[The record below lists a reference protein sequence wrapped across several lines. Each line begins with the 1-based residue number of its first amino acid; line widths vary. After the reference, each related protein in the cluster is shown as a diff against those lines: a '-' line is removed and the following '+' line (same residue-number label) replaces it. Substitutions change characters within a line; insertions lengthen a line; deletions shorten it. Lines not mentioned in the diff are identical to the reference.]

1 MKYLLQSKTQAY
13 YYKRKVPYIQ
23 RNFVISLRTDS
34 LREAKFLI
42 SIINPKFE
50 TTTLNI
56 IGENPMEWEE
66 KLSYLQNLIAKY
78 IEEAKIDY
86 SKQRVARE
94 QRYAYTTKDGKNRSG
109 SHPKAIDRALDELT
123 EITFS
128 ADEKLRKEKYN
139 EIISS
144 SQMQDEF
151 KKAEKVLNDN
161 QFKPRLLDEVFK
173 AEIEMLQND
182 KYENEERIKNIAHN
196 RPETALK
203 LNNSL
208 NIIPNPIQA
217 EIKQNNRYYE
227 KTTKEVINLFLENIG
242 VKEIHKY
249 KKPLE
254 VFLELTN
261 KEYLEDISSE
271 DMLDF
276 LNLYK
281 NMPNE
286 NGKVNKEDIRD
297 RTTYRSF
304 YLKKL
309 KNYTEWINFTIEH
322 DLERI
327 AGKTLKDKLIRISA
341 FIDFAVG
348 LEYIKDNRLKY
359 HQLNINKQITREDDD
374 DERRKSYRI
383 EQLENLFSS
392 SWYEEQLEENLEK
405 NPSRIWIPLIMAH
418 TGGRTNEI
426 SQIKVKQIKRR
437 DNVLIFDLKNEDD
450 DQRIKNKS
458 SKRKVPIHDTLINLG
473 FLEFLEKQ
481 KEKGAENL
489 FDDLYHTVNK
499 GYGLDFGKDFLPYR
513 EEFLENETIEK
524 ILKGEILLDTYSFRH
539 TFATQLRKAKISE
552 DDIGLI
558 LGHKKN
564 QTQHYGEMPLDVL
577 KEKMDMANYNLEAFK
592 DLGERIREFYKKN
605 RVSIKK

>member
-78 IEEAKIDY
+78 IEEAKRDY

-94 QRYAYTTKDGKNRSG
+94 SRYSYITKSGKNRSG
-109 SHPKAIDRALDELT
+109 SHPRAIDKALDELT

-249 KKPLE
+249 KKPPRGL
-254 VFLELTN
+254 FRT
-261 KEYLEDISSE
+261 
-271 DMLDF
+271 
-276 LNLYK
+276 YK
-281 NMPNE
+281 
-286 NGKVNKEDIRD
+286 
-297 RTTYRSF
+297 
-304 YLKKL
+304 
-309 KNYTEWINFTIEH
+309 
-322 DLERI
+322 
-327 AGKTLKDKLIRISA
+327 
-341 FIDFAVG
+341 
-348 LEYIKDNRLKY
+348 
-359 HQLNINKQITREDDD
+359 
-374 DERRKSYRI
+374 
-383 EQLENLFSS
+383 
-392 SWYEEQLEENLEK
+392 
-405 NPSRIWIPLIMAH
+405 
-418 TGGRTNEI
+418 
-426 SQIKVKQIKRR
+426 
-437 DNVLIFDLKNEDD
+437 
-450 DQRIKNKS
+450 
-458 SKRKVPIHDTLINLG
+458 
-473 FLEFLEKQ
+473 
-481 KEKGAENL
+481 
-489 FDDLYHTVNK
+489 
-499 GYGLDFGKDFLPYR
+499 
-513 EEFLENETIEK
+513 
-524 ILKGEILLDTYSFRH
+524 
-539 TFATQLRKAKISE
+539 
-552 DDIGLI
+552 
-558 LGHKKN
+558 
-564 QTQHYGEMPLDVL
+564 
-577 KEKMDMANYNLEAFK
+577 
-592 DLGERIREFYKKN
+592 
-605 RVSIKK
+605 

>member
-13 YYKRKVPYIQ
+13 YYKRKVPYTQ
-23 RNFVISLRTDS
+23 VNFVISLRTDS

-42 SIINPKFE
+42 ATINPKFE
-50 TTTLNI
+50 TTTLI

-78 IEEAKIDY
+78 IEEAKRDY

-94 QRYAYTTKDGKNRSG
+94 SRYSYITKSGKNRSG
-109 SHPKAIDRALDELT
+109 SHPRAIDKALDELT

-249 KKPLE
+249 K
-254 VFLELTN
+254 
-261 KEYLEDISSE
+261 
-271 DMLDF
+271 
-276 LNLYK
+276 
-281 NMPNE
+281 
-286 NGKVNKEDIRD
+286 
-297 RTTYRSF
+297 
-304 YLKKL
+304 
-309 KNYTEWINFTIEH
+309 
-322 DLERI
+322 
-327 AGKTLKDKLIRISA
+327 
-341 FIDFAVG
+341 
-348 LEYIKDNRLKY
+348 
-359 HQLNINKQITREDDD
+359 
-374 DERRKSYRI
+374 
-383 EQLENLFSS
+383 
-392 SWYEEQLEENLEK
+392 
-405 NPSRIWIPLIMAH
+405 
-418 TGGRTNEI
+418 
-426 SQIKVKQIKRR
+426 
-437 DNVLIFDLKNEDD
+437 
-450 DQRIKNKS
+450 
-458 SKRKVPIHDTLINLG
+458 
-473 FLEFLEKQ
+473 
-481 KEKGAENL
+481 
-489 FDDLYHTVNK
+489 
-499 GYGLDFGKDFLPYR
+499 
-513 EEFLENETIEK
+513 
-524 ILKGEILLDTYSFRH
+524 
-539 TFATQLRKAKISE
+539 
-552 DDIGLI
+552 
-558 LGHKKN
+558 
-564 QTQHYGEMPLDVL
+564 
-577 KEKMDMANYNLEAFK
+577 
-592 DLGERIREFYKKN
+592 
-605 RVSIKK
+605 